1 MESYDDEVMQFLQET
16 ATENSIQNQ
25 VIFDMINNIVP
36 KRKYTVFQRL
46 DPFEQY
52 DEKQFVGRY
61 RLTKA
66 QVIDL
71 YDSLDGIRT
80 LEPRKWRENFTIPGM
95 TKLLIAL
102 RFYAVGCFTE
112 PLSDMFGVSETTSRN
127 TVAEVSFLIC
137 FKLRNEYLKM
147 PSVAGLFNEKAR
159 FHRFAGF
166 PLAIGAVDGTHIKVK
181 SFGGHY
187 AELYRNR
194 KGYFSLNCQIVVSA
208 NVRIFFPLSFAINQ
222 NYCSFVN

>member
-1 MESYDDEVMQFLQET
+1 MNFNQVKLKMDSYDDEVAQFLQET
-16 ATENSIQNQ
+16 AVNNSIQNQ
-25 VIFDMINNIVP
+25 EIFDMINMIVP
-36 KRKYTVFQRL
+36 KRKYTVFQRV

-52 DEKQFVGRY
+52 DEKQFAARY

-71 YDSLDGIRT
+71 YNSLDGIRT
-80 LEPRKWRENFTIPGM
+80 LEPQQYRENFTIPGI

-102 RFYAVGCFTE
+102 RFYAVGCFAE
-112 PLSDMFGVSETTSRN
+112 PLSDMFGVSKATVRH
-127 TVAEVSFLIC
+127 TVADVSFLIC

-147 PSVAGLFNEKAR
+147 PSVAELFNEKAR

-166 PLAIGAVDGTHIKVK
+166 PLVIGAVDGTHIKVK
-181 SFGGHY
+181 SFGGQY

-194 KGYFSLNCQIVVSA
+194 KGYFFFVVSA
-208 NVRIFFPLSFAINQ
+208 NV
-222 NYCSFVN
+222 